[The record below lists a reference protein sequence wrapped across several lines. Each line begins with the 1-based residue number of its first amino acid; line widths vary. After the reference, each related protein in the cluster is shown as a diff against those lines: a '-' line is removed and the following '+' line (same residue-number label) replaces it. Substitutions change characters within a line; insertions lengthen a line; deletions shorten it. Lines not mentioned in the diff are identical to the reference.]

1 MFPNSRFNGA
11 DDSLQKILIK
21 CCCLCNIYKNA
32 KIKSNKR
39 GGEMAVAKTI
49 DFHSEEYRLGQRI
62 QHIRK
67 KRGLSQTQLGNL
79 MGMDRAAIS
88 NYENG
93 SKGEMGF
100 KTLQKFAKALGVTTS
115 VLLGEESEAEKE
127 DKPKSIWKP

>member
-1 MFPNSRFNGA
+1 MT
-11 DDSLQKILIK
+11 
-21 CCCLCNIYKNA
+21 
-32 KIKSNKR
+32 
-39 GGEMAVAKTI
+39 VAKTI
-49 DFHSEEYRLGQRI
+49 DWYSEEYILGQRI

-67 KRGLSQTQLGNL
+67 KRGLPQTQLGNL

-127 DKPKSIWKP
+127 DKPAGDILDMLSDENKEMILKMAQALILQQQMGA